1 MREAST
7 TSNGVTLKLDELP
20 PIVAK
25 ELGKSTNPARR
36 AAQILEQ
43 WAADAADA
51 RIAQRR
57 LRDLKAGKTKAVP
70 AAEVYKKLGV

>member
-1 MREAST
+1 MANVQT
-7 TSNGVTLKLDELP
+7 TSNGITLKLGELP

-36 AAQILEQ
+36 AAKILEQ
-43 WAADAADA
+43 WAEDTADA

-57 LRDLKAGKTKAVP
+57 LRELQSGKSKAVP
-70 AAEVYKKLGV
+70 AAEVYKKLGI

>member
-1 MREAST
+1 MSNVQT
-7 TSNGVTLKLDELP
+7 TSNGITLKLGELP

-36 AAQILEQ
+36 AAKILEQ
-43 WAADAADA
+43 WAEDAADA

-57 LRDLKAGKTKAVP
+57 LRDLQSGKSKAVP
-70 AAEVYKKLGV
+70 AAEVYKNLGI

>member
-1 MREAST
+1 MQNLQT
-7 TSNGVTLKLDELP
+7 TSNGVTLKLGELP

-36 AAQILEQ
+36 AAKILEQ
-43 WAADAADA
+43 WAEDAADA

-57 LRDLKAGKTKAVP
+57 LRDLQSGKTQAIP
-70 AAEVYKKLGV
+70 AAEVYKKLGI

>member
-1 MREAST
+1 MANVQT
-7 TSNGVTLKLDELP
+7 TSNGITLKLGELP

-36 AAQILEQ
+36 AAKILEQ
-43 WAADAADA
+43 WAEDAADA

-57 LRDLKAGKTKAVP
+57 LRDLRSGKSKAVP
-70 AAEVYKKLGV
+70 AAEVYKKLGI

>member
-1 MREAST
+1 MANVQT
-7 TSNGVTLKLDELP
+7 TSNGITLKLGELP

-36 AAQILEQ
+36 AAKILEQ
-43 WAADAADA
+43 WAEDAADA

-57 LRDLKAGKTKAVP
+57 LRDLQSGKSKAVP
-70 AAEVYKKLGV
+70 AAEVYKNLGI

>member
-1 MREAST
+1 MQNLQT
-7 TSNGVTLKLDELP
+7 TSNGVTLKLGELP

-36 AAQILEQ
+36 AAKILEQ
-43 WAADAADA
+43 WAEDAADA

-57 LRDLKAGKTKAVP
+57 LRDLQSGKTKAIP
-70 AAEVYKKLGV
+70 AAEIYKKLGI

>member
-1 MREAST
+1 MANAQT
-7 TSNGVTLKLDELP
+7 TSNGITLKLGELP

-36 AAQILEQ
+36 AAKILEE
-43 WAADAADA
+43 WAEDAAAA

-57 LRDLKAGKTKAVP
+57 LRDLQSGKSKAVP
-70 AAEVYKKLGV
+70 AAEVYKKLGI